1 MSVKVHFSAE
11 LRRLTDGVA
20 DLGVDAPSVRRLIAA
35 LDAMYPGIGPRLS
48 DGTSVAINGEI
59 VADAMFESLPDGA
72 EVHFIE
78 TLKGG

>member
-1 MSVKVHFSAE
+1 MIRVHFSSE
-11 LRRLTDGVA
+11 LRRLTGGVA
-20 DLGVDAPSVRRLIAA
+20 DLEVDAPTVRRLVADLEA
-35 LDAMYPGIGPRLS
+35 RFPGIGPRLS
-48 DGTSVAINGEI
+48 EGTSVAINGEI

>member
-1 MSVKVHFSAE
+1 MPVKVHFSAE

-20 DLGVDAPSVRRLIAA
+20 DLEVDATSVRRLITA
-35 LDAMYPGIGPRLS
+35 LDGMYPGLGPRLS